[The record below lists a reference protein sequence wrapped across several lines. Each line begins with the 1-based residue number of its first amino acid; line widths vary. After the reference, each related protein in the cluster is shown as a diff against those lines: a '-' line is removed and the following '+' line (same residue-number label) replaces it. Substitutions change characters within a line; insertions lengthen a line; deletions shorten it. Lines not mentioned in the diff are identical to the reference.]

1 MKKIAYKN
9 KLYKKRNPV
18 SGKIPSSTNGEEGYS
33 ANFPNIGRGY
43 SMPGEQAIPISNSD
57 EIVMLEE
64 KKKKSYPPTDYND
77 MLDLFIQLGDQMD
90 QDGEHSLA
98 SFADFLITKIAEQ
111 KNNDYELLLKELVVN
126 ISNSDLINKNNL
138 IISLGRL
145 YNQKY
150 LELLEDFDD
159 QTAHREAYQEAAL
172 FAEKN
177 MAGRDG

>member
-18 SGKIPSSTNGEEGYS
+18 NGKIPSSTNGEEGYS

-43 SMPGEQAIPISNSD
+43 SMPGEQAVPMSNSD
-57 EIVMLEE
+57 EIIMLEE
-64 KKKKSYPPTDYND
+64 KKKKYPPADYND
-77 MLDLFIQLGDQMD
+77 MLDLFVQLGDQMD
-90 QDGEHSLA
+90 QDGEINFA

-111 KNNDYELLLKELVVN
+111 KNNNYELLLKELIVN
-126 ISNSDLINKNNL
+126 VSNSDLLNKNNL
-138 IISLGRL
+138 IVSLGRL

-150 LELLEDFDD
+150 LELSEEFDD

-172 FAEKN
+172 LVEKN